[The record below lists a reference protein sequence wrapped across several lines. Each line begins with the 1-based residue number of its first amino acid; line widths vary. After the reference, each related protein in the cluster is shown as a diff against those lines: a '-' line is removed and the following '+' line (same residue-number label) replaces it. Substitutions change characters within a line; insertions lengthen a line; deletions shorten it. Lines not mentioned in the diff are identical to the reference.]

1 MCPVA
6 LRPSRAV
13 SVSRVRGARRA
24 AIPGYI
30 EPCDPALRAHAPKG
44 SDWHFEIKADGY
56 RAQLHV
62 RPDGIKVYSRTGL
75 DWTGQFSSI
84 AAAAPELK
92 ADSAVID
99 GEAVVYGKTGVSD
112 FQQLRRELGPRKS
125 KRVRYHAFDL
135 LYLDG
140 YDLRGVAY
148 VQRKQLLERLLK
160 GASETFV
167 YVEHIQAD
175 GDAVFEQACKLGVE
189 GVVGKRA
196 DAPYRSGRQESWI
209 KLKCKKSE
217 TYPIVA
223 FVEKLAAKPRKIAS
237 LYVGRREGGKL
248 VYAGKVRTGYTE
260 TSARELRERLD
271 PFIRKQSPL
280 SIPVKKPKATWVE
293 PEVGAEIEY
302 GALTEDGLLR
312 EAVFK
317 GVRDDLAVPE
327 VKAPRLVPS
336 SAGRRRIGVPRE
348 NILQL
353 LPDAVAPTKDEL
365 AAYWTRVWK
374 KALPHLGNRPLKLVR
389 HVHGTTFYHKGP
401 LPKDIPKAVHQ
412 LRIEKREGGQGTR
425 LWVND
430 LEGFLGLVEIGAVEL
445 HPWNAKV
452 EDFEHADRIVVDL
465 DPGEGVQWDA
475 VVAAALRMRDL
486 MKEAGFATWPK
497 LTGGKGVHLMAP
509 LDRRVAHDEAHRTA
523 RRLVSAL
530 ADRFP
535 DDYILSAQA
544 RRHGRIFLDYL
555 RNGRGTTAVG
565 AYSPRAREGF
575 PIASPITW
583 SRLEADDISPDAF
596 TIMSPFQP
604 RSEQPRRSSRRRE

>member
-1 MCPVA
+1 
-6 LRPSRAV
+6 
-13 SVSRVRGARRA
+13 VSRVRGARKA

-30 EPCDPALRAHAPKG
+30 EPCDPTLRLHAPKG

-75 DWTGQFSSI
+75 DWTEQFSSV
-84 AAAAPELK
+84 AASAPELK
-92 ADSAVID
+92 AESAVID

-112 FQQLRRELGPRKS
+112 FQQLRRELGARKS
-125 KRVRYHAFDL
+125 KRVRYRAFDL

-148 VQRKQLLERLLK
+148 LQRKQLLERLLK
-160 GASETFV
+160 GAPETFV

-175 GDAVFEQACKLGVE
+175 GDAVFEHACKLGVE

-223 FVEKLAAKPRKIAS
+223 FVEKLGAKPRKIAS
-237 LYVGRREGGKL
+237 LYVGKREGGKL
-248 VYAGKVRTGYTE
+248 VYAGKIRTGYTE
-260 TSARELRERLD
+260 TTARELREKLD

-280 SIPVKKPKATWVE
+280 SIHVKKPKATWVE
-293 PEVGAEIEY
+293 PEVDAEIEY
-302 GALTEDGLLR
+302 GALTDDGLLR

-317 GVRDDLAVPE
+317 GVRDDLAVPK

-336 SAGRRRIGVPRE
+336 SAGRPRVGVPRE

-353 LPDAVAPTKDEL
+353 LPDAVAPSKDEL
-365 AAYWTRVWK
+365 AAYWKRVWK

-412 LRIEKREGGQGTR
+412 LSIEKREGGQGTR
-425 LWVND
+425 LWVDD

-452 EDFEHADRIVVDL
+452 EDFEHADRIVIDL

-475 VVAAALRMRDL
+475 VVEAAFRMRDL
-486 MKEAGFATWPK
+486 MKDEGFPTWPK

-509 LDRRVAHDEAHRTA
+509 LDRPVAHHEAHRTA

-535 DDYILSAQA
+535 DDYLLSAQA
-544 RRHGRIFLDYL
+544 RRRGRIFLDYL
-555 RNGRGTTAVG
+555 RNGRGTTAIG
-565 AYSPRAREGF
+565 TYSPRAREGL
-575 PIASPITW
+575 PIAAPITW
-583 SRLEADDISPDAF
+583 SRLEAGIKPDAF
-596 TIMSPFQP
+596 TIMSPF
-604 RSEQPRRSSRRRE
+604 RARWRT

>member
-13 SVSRVRGARRA
+13 SVSRVRGARKA
-24 AIPGYI
+24 ATPGYV
-30 EPCDPALRAHAPKG
+30 EPCDPTLRAHAPKG

-62 RPDGIKVYSRTGL
+62 RADDIKVYSRTGL
-75 DWTGQFSSI
+75 DWTDQFSSI
-84 AAAAPELK
+84 AAAAPKLR

-99 GEAVVYGKTGVSD
+99 GEAVVYGKTGKSD
-112 FQQLRRELGPRKS
+112 FQQLRRELGPRKR

-140 YDLRGVAY
+140 YDLRDVAY
-148 VQRKQLLERLLK
+148 VQRKRLLERLLN
-160 GASETFV
+160 GAPETFV
-167 YVEHIQAD
+167 FVEQIQAD

-189 GVVGKRA
+189 GVVAKRA

-209 KLKCKKSE
+209 KLKCRKSE

-223 FVEKLAAKPRKIAS
+223 FVEKLGAKPRKIAS

-248 VYAGKVRTGYTE
+248 IYGGKVRTGYTE
-260 TSARELRERLD
+260 TTARELRERLD

-293 PEVGAEIEY
+293 PEVDAEIEY
-302 GALTEDGLLR
+302 GALTDDGLLR

-317 GVRDDLAVPE
+317 GVRDDLAVPK
-327 VKAPRLVPS
+327 VKAPRLAPS
-336 SAGRRRIGVPRE
+336 SAGRPRLGVPRE

-365 AAYWTRVWK
+365 AAFWTKVWK

-389 HVHGTTFYHKGP
+389 HVHGTTFYHKGL

-425 LWVND
+425 LWVDD

-452 EDFEHADRIVVDL
+452 EDFEKADRIVIDL

-475 VVAAALRMRDL
+475 VVEAALRMRDL
-486 MKEAGFATWPK
+486 MEDEGFATWPK

-509 LDRRVAHDEAHRTA
+509 LDRPVSHDDAHRTA

-535 DDYILSAQA
+535 EDYILSAQA
-544 RRHGRIFLDYL
+544 RRRGRIFLDYL
-555 RNGRGTTAVG
+555 RNGRGTTAIG

-575 PIASPITW
+575 PIAAPITW
-583 SRLEADDISPDAF
+583 PRLEAGIRPDAF
-596 TIMSPFQP
+596 TVLSPF
-604 RSEQPRRSSRRRE
+604 RIRREQPGAAARRRK